1 MRGAFATGALGLAL
15 VLLGAGVDAEP
26 LLAPGVAL
34 VALAAVTAGWVAA
47 AARGASVARELSSHR
62 VVEEEP
68 LTVRL
73 TARAGALPFPGGA
86 LEDPLLPEPAPV
98 HSGRGVARV
107 RIEVR
112 FARRGARAL
121 APPRLSLRD
130 PLGVAGRVVA
140 AEGED
145 RVLVLP
151 RIHPVIATGEGS
163 PLQSGG
169 RAAPVAGAEVELDG
183 LRPYRDGAPATR
195 IHWPAL
201 ARGAGLLERRLEAD
215 GEQLPLVVLDARGEA
230 AREQLDAAV
239 RAAASL
245 MLALATSVTLWPSA
259 GNDRFRTKGG
269 ASVALYERI
278 GEQVRP
284 VEHAVGARAAG
295 VEDGARARRRRYPV
309 FVVPAL
315 AAHTHA
321 PSRRPLRAASCGF
334 VGQFFYAS
342 CVEPAPDDSVRRP
355 ARVQKNEWR
364 IRKIIFRR
372 TLRRTIMRAS
382 PSFLPPTGGAC

>member
-62 VVEEEP
+62 VAEEEP

-98 HSGRGVARV
+98 HSGRAVARV

-121 APPRLSLRD
+121 AAPRLALRD
-130 PLGVAGRVVA
+130 PLGVARREVGE
-140 AEGED
+140 EGED

-151 RIHPVIATGEGS
+151 RVHPVIAAGEGS
-163 PLQSGG
+163 PLQTGG
-169 RAAPVAGAEVELDG
+169 RAAPVAGAEMELDG

-201 ARGAGLLERRLEAD
+201 ARGAGLLERRLRPE
-215 GEQLPLVVLDARGEA
+215 GEGRPLVVLDAAGPVATED
-230 AREQLDAAV
+230 LDAAV

-245 MLALATSVTLWPSA
+245 AHALARAGGCSILLPGDRRATALEPDGRGWPAVHARLAIVEAGPPPHAGGSA
-259 GNDRFRTKGG
+259 LAAAAASAHAVYYVVARRGG
-269 ASVALYERI
+269 RPPQALVRARGRVRLVVVAP
-278 GEQVRP
+278 GEGAAHRPAAFAVAGCHGYVLAPRVRR
-284 VEHAVGARAAG
+284 AVGA
-295 VEDGARARRRRYPV
+295 
-309 FVVPAL
+309 
-315 AAHTHA
+315 
-321 PSRRPLRAASCGF
+321 
-334 VGQFFYAS
+334 
-342 CVEPAPDDSVRRP
+342 
-355 ARVQKNEWR
+355 
-364 IRKIIFRR
+364 
-372 TLRRTIMRAS
+372 
-382 PSFLPPTGGAC
+382 